1 MPTQSVPTRRSSDLT
16 PLQPPSPRSPRKPK
30 PRKNRPAPKN
40 PRTRTPPTAP
50 DDQTTGT
57 EPPSRWHRP
66 LHHTHIS
73 GLASPKDHQAAL
85 FCRNAF
91 AGADSAASSCS
102 SPPPTQAKQHPSP
115 GPPRIHTPILP
126 RQPRQRPPVLH
137 PQLPET
143 PDRQSV
149 V

>member
-40 PRTRTPPTAP
+40 PRTRPPPTAP

-91 AGADSAASSCS
+91 EIGRAHVCTPVTNDHLVCRLL
-102 SPPPTQAKQHPSP
+102 PAKKNKTKQTHY
-115 GPPRIHTPILP
+115 
-126 RQPRQRPPVLH
+126 
-137 PQLPET
+137 
-143 PDRQSV
+143 D
-149 V
+149 